1 MATRHTITVDADK
14 VGSRLDR
21 FLADSLSDISR
32 SRLKALII
40 EGNVHHIT
48 PKGEAT
54 LLDPSFKIKPDTT
67 IVLDIPPPEP
77 ADPVAQDIPLDVVY
91 EDNDLIII
99 NKPVGMVVH
108 PAPGNS
114 DGTLV
119 NALLHHC
126 GDSLSGIGGVRRPG
140 IVHRID
146 KDTSGL
152 MVVAKNDVTHVTLS
166 ELFSKHDVER
176 VYHAIVHGV
185 PPLAGRI
192 EGNIGRS
199 TKDRKKMALVERG
212 GKHAVTH
219 FKTLK
224 VFTSKG
230 HAVASL
236 VECRLETGRTH
247 QVRVHMASIGHPLV
261 GDATYGG
268 RRSPPS
274 RASKIVQD
282 AIKAFP
288 RQALHAH
295 VIGFDLPHKEKPLHF
310 SADLPHDMQ
319 GLVQTLKSETD
330 V

>member
-1 MATRHTITVDADK
+1 V
-14 VGSRLDR
+14 
-21 FLADSLSDISR
+21 
-32 SRLKALII
+32 
-40 EGNVHHIT
+40 EGHVHHTT
-48 PKGEAT
+48 PNGEAT

-67 IVLDIPPPEP
+67 IIVDIPPP
-77 ADPVAQDIPLDVVY
+77 ADAEPVAQDIPLDVVF
-91 EDNDLIII
+91 ENDDLIII
-99 NKPVGMVVH
+99 NKPAGLVVH
-108 PAPGNS
+108 PAPGNHT
-114 DGTLV
+114 GTLV

-126 GDSLSGIGGVRRPG
+126 GDSLSGVGGVRRPG

-152 MVVAKNDVTHVTLS
+152 MVVAKNDATHAALS
-166 ELFSKHDVER
+166 EQFATHDIER

-185 PPLAGRI
+185 PPVAGRI

-199 TKDRKKMALVERG
+199 TKDRKKMAIVERG

-219 FKTLK
+219 FKTLE
-224 VFTSKG
+224 VYTSKG
-230 HAVASL
+230 HPIASL

-247 QVRVHMASIGHPLV
+247 QVRVHMTSIGHPLV

-268 RRSPPS
+268 RRNPPS
-274 RASKIVQD
+274 KASKIAQD

-295 VIGFDLPHKEKPLHF
+295 VLGFTLPSQEKPLHF
-310 SADLPHDMQ
+310 EAELPHDMK
-319 GLVQTLKSETD
+319 GLVQTLQSETD